1 MWQVEPTDQWDK
13 DRKWYEKKRPSELA
27 AILTNLDRYLRQLN
41 VAANAKCVQ
50 AGFLH
55 VEPAGVLA
63 IDQKGGGGN
72 LQETR
77 MYVYANQAS
86 NVLYLITIGNKSE
99 QHSDIEFCKNFV
111 ANLREPHTD

>member
-1 MWQVEPTDQWDK
+1 MPFYKSLLDK
-13 DRKWYEKKRPSELA
+13 DLSLS
-27 AILTNLDRYLRQLN
+27 AIKSI
-41 VAANAKCVQ
+41 AANAKCVQ

-55 VEPAGVLA
+55 AEPSGVLA

-77 MYVYANQAS
+77 MYIYADQAS

-99 QHSDIEFCKNFV
+99 QASDIEFCKKFV
-111 ANLREPHTD
+111 ADLREPHPE